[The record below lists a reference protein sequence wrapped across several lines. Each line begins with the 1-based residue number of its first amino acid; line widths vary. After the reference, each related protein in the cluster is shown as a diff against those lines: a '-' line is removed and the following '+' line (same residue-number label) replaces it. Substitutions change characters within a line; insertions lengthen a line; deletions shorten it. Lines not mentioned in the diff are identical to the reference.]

1 MRIDPGTALVRY
13 LAQGPTR
20 SLSRLYREL
29 VAEGIEVSDSTIKK
43 WSTRNEWQVH
53 VRAFEARQREIEEQ
67 RLEALAHGW
76 DQTEAMN
83 NRHAEL
89 GAELQRLASA
99 WAKKLAEDGHPMSPR
114 DVARWAEAGV
124 RIERLAVGAAT
135 SRHEHSWNEFILPVL
150 ALFQQV
156 VVPRVPEDNR
166 QTILTD
172 FADGVN
178 QIGRDATGLE
188 SGNDNH

>member
-1 MRIDPGTALVRY
+1 MRMDPGTALVRY
-13 LAQGPTR
+13 LAMGPTR
-20 SLSRLYREL
+20 SLSRLYHEL

-53 VRAFEARQREIEEQ
+53 VRAFEVRQREIEEQ

-89 GAELQRLASA
+89 GAELQRLAST

-135 SRHEHSWNEFILPVL
+135 SRHEVGWDQFILPVL

-156 VVPRVPEDNR
+156 VVPRVPEDSR
-166 QTILTD
+166 ETILMD

-178 QIGRDATGLE
+178 QIG
-188 SGNDNH
+188 SGVSGQELG